1 MKEKGYGLFTTV
13 AMIIGVV
20 IGSGIFFKSDNIL
33 VATNGSIALGVL
45 VFCIAAIAIIF
56 GSLTISELAAR
67 NSEAGGL
74 IAYAEQSYN
83 KSIACAFGWFQTF
96 LYFPTLIAVVA
107 YVAGIYICLLFGING
122 SLELQILIGLI
133 VIVMIYILNGLSS
146 KLGGLFQNASTII
159 KLIPLILIAIA
170 GIILGDP
177 SSITSI
183 ELSSAVKSTG
193 WIAAIAPIAFS
204 FDGWIVSTSIGH
216 EVRDSKRN
224 LPKALIIAP
233 ISILIVYLLYFVGI
247 SIYVGPETI
256 MSIGD
261 AHVDLA
267 ANNLFGMW
275 GSKIVLVFVIIS
287 IIGTVNGLIMGIIRL
302 PYSLAIRGM
311 FPKSEVIANV
321 DEKTKMPINST
332 VVSFIISVSWL
343 AVHYFTTKTG
353 LLPNSDISEI
363 SITMSYVLYALLY
376 VKVLQLGIKKEIKS
390 IIRGIINP
398 ILALCGSAIILLG
411 SIGNSLFWIYA
422 VICLG
427 ILLSAVVFWK
437 NVSKNELSNN
447 LSENV

>member
-1 MKEKGYGLFTTV
+1 
-13 AMIIGVV
+13 
-20 IGSGIFFKSDNIL
+20 
-33 VATNGSIALGVL
+33 
-45 VFCIAAIAIIF
+45 
-56 GSLTISELAAR
+56 
-67 NSEAGGL
+67 
-74 IAYAEQSYN
+74 
-83 KSIACAFGWFQTF
+83 
-96 LYFPTLIAVVA
+96 
-107 YVAGIYICLLFGING
+107 
-122 SLELQILIGLI
+122 
-133 VIVMIYILNGLSS
+133 MIYILNGLSS
-146 KLGGLFQNASTII
+146 KLGGIFQTASTII

-170 GIILGDP
+170 GIIFGEP
-177 SSITSI
+177 SSITSV

-204 FDGWIVSTSIGH
+204 FDGWIVSTTIGH

-256 MSIGD
+256 MSLGD

-267 ANNLFGMW
+267 ANNLFGIW

-302 PYSLAIRGM
+302 PYSLAIRDM

-343 AVHYFTTKTG
+343 AIHYFTTKTG

-390 IIRGIINP
+390 VIRGIINP
-398 ILALCGSAIILLG
+398 ILALCGSTIILLG

-427 ILLSAVVFWK
+427 ILLSAVVFWR
-437 NVSKNELSNN
+437 NVSKNQLSNN
-447 LSENV
+447 LSENI

>member
-1 MKEKGYGLFTTV
+1 MDCF
-13 AMIIGVV
+13 
-20 IGSGIFFKSDNIL
+20 
-33 VATNGSIALGVL
+33 
-45 VFCIAAIAIIF
+45 
-56 GSLTISELAAR
+56 
-67 NSEAGGL
+67 
-74 IAYAEQSYN
+74 
-83 KSIACAFGWFQTF
+83 
-96 LYFPTLIAVVA
+96 
-107 YVAGIYICLLFGING
+107 
-122 SLELQILIGLI
+122 
-133 VIVMIYILNGLSS
+133 
-146 KLGGLFQNASTII
+146 
-159 KLIPLILIAIA
+159 
-170 GIILGDP
+170 
-177 SSITSI
+177 
-183 ELSSAVKSTG
+183 
-193 WIAAIAPIAFS
+193 
-204 FDGWIVSTSIGH
+204 TSIGH

-343 AVHYFTTKTG
+343 AIHYFTTKTG

-390 IIRGIINP
+390 VIRGIINP

-427 ILLSAVVFWK
+427 ILLSAVVFWR

-447 LSENV
+447 LSENI

>member
-1 MKEKGYGLFTTV
+1 
-13 AMIIGVV
+13 
-20 IGSGIFFKSDNIL
+20 
-33 VATNGSIALGVL
+33 
-45 VFCIAAIAIIF
+45 
-56 GSLTISELAAR
+56 
-67 NSEAGGL
+67 
-74 IAYAEQSYN
+74 
-83 KSIACAFGWFQTF
+83 
-96 LYFPTLIAVVA
+96 
-107 YVAGIYICLLFGING
+107 
-122 SLELQILIGLI
+122 
-133 VIVMIYILNGLSS
+133 MIYILNGLSS

-170 GIILGDP
+170 GIILGEP
-177 SSITSI
+177 SSITSV

-302 PYSLAIRGM
+302 PYSLAIRNM

-427 ILLSAVVFWK
+427 ILLSAVVFWR

-447 LSENV
+447 LSENI

>member
-1 MKEKGYGLFTTV
+1 
-13 AMIIGVV
+13 
-20 IGSGIFFKSDNIL
+20 
-33 VATNGSIALGVL
+33 
-45 VFCIAAIAIIF
+45 
-56 GSLTISELAAR
+56 
-67 NSEAGGL
+67 
-74 IAYAEQSYN
+74 
-83 KSIACAFGWFQTF
+83 
-96 LYFPTLIAVVA
+96 
-107 YVAGIYICLLFGING
+107 
-122 SLELQILIGLI
+122 
-133 VIVMIYILNGLSS
+133 MIYILNGLSS
-146 KLGGLFQNASTII
+146 KLGGIFQTASTII

-390 IIRGIINP
+390 VIRGIINP

-447 LSENV
+447 LSENI

>member
-1 MKEKGYGLFTTV
+1 
-13 AMIIGVV
+13 
-20 IGSGIFFKSDNIL
+20 
-33 VATNGSIALGVL
+33 
-45 VFCIAAIAIIF
+45 
-56 GSLTISELAAR
+56 
-67 NSEAGGL
+67 
-74 IAYAEQSYN
+74 
-83 KSIACAFGWFQTF
+83 
-96 LYFPTLIAVVA
+96 
-107 YVAGIYICLLFGING
+107 
-122 SLELQILIGLI
+122 
-133 VIVMIYILNGLSS
+133 MIYILNGLSS

-170 GIILGDP
+170 GIIFGEP
-177 SSITSI
+177 SSITSV

-302 PYSLAIRGM
+302 PYSLAIRNM

-427 ILLSAVVFWK
+427 ILLSAVVFWR

-447 LSENV
+447 LSENI

>member
-1 MKEKGYGLFTTV
+1 MKEKGYGLFTTI

-96 LYFPTLIAVVA
+96 LYFPTLIAVVS
-107 YVAGIYICLLFGING
+107 YVAGIYICLLFGVNG
-122 SLELQILIGLI
+122 SLELQVLIGLI

-146 KLGGLFQNASTII
+146 KLGGIFQNASTII

-170 GIILGDP
+170 GIVLGNP
-177 SSITSI
+177 SSITSV

-204 FDGWIVSTSIGH
+204 FDGWIVSTTIGH

-256 MSIGD
+256 MSLGD

-267 ANNLFGMW
+267 ANNLFGIW

-287 IIGTVNGLIMGIIRL
+287 II
-302 PYSLAIRGM
+302 
-311 FPKSEVIANV
+311 E
-321 DEKTKMPINST
+321 
-332 VVSFIISVSWL
+332 
-343 AVHYFTTKTG
+343 
-353 LLPNSDISEI
+353 
-363 SITMSYVLYALLY
+363 
-376 VKVLQLGIKKEIKS
+376 QLMD
-390 IIRGIINP
+390 
-398 ILALCGSAIILLG
+398 
-411 SIGNSLFWIYA
+411 
-422 VICLG
+422 
-427 ILLSAVVFWK
+427 
-437 NVSKNELSNN
+437 
-447 LSENV
+447 

>member
-1 MKEKGYGLFTTV
+1 
-13 AMIIGVV
+13 
-20 IGSGIFFKSDNIL
+20 
-33 VATNGSIALGVL
+33 
-45 VFCIAAIAIIF
+45 
-56 GSLTISELAAR
+56 
-67 NSEAGGL
+67 
-74 IAYAEQSYN
+74 
-83 KSIACAFGWFQTF
+83 
-96 LYFPTLIAVVA
+96 
-107 YVAGIYICLLFGING
+107 
-122 SLELQILIGLI
+122 
-133 VIVMIYILNGLSS
+133 MIYILNGLSS

-170 GIILGDP
+170 GIILGEP
-177 SSITSI
+177 SSITSV

-204 FDGWIVSTSIGH
+204 FDGWIVSTTIGH

-256 MSIGD
+256 MSLGD

-302 PYSLAIRGM
+302 PYSLAIRNM
-311 FPKSEVIANV
+311 FPKSEIFANV

-427 ILLSAVVFWK
+427 ILLSAVVFWR

-447 LSENV
+447 LSENI

>member
-1 MKEKGYGLFTTV
+1 
-13 AMIIGVV
+13 
-20 IGSGIFFKSDNIL
+20 
-33 VATNGSIALGVL
+33 
-45 VFCIAAIAIIF
+45 
-56 GSLTISELAAR
+56 
-67 NSEAGGL
+67 
-74 IAYAEQSYN
+74 
-83 KSIACAFGWFQTF
+83 
-96 LYFPTLIAVVA
+96 
-107 YVAGIYICLLFGING
+107 
-122 SLELQILIGLI
+122 
-133 VIVMIYILNGLSS
+133 MIYILNGLSS

-177 SSITSI
+177 SSITSV

-302 PYSLAIRGM
+302 PYSLAIRNM

-427 ILLSAVVFWK
+427 ILLSAVVFWR
-437 NVSKNELSNN
+437 NVSKNERRK
-447 LSENV
+447 

>member
-1 MKEKGYGLFTTV
+1 MEILKCTKLKKQ
-13 AMIIGVV
+13 I
-20 IGSGIFFKSDNIL
+20 KSKIL
-33 VATNGSIALGVL
+33 VDDISFSINKGDVVGFIGPNG
-45 VFCIAAIAIIF
+45 
-56 GSLTISELAAR
+56 
-67 NSEAGGL
+67 AG
-74 IAYAEQSYN
+74 
-83 KSIACAFGWFQTF
+83 K
-96 LYFPTLIAVVA
+96 
-107 YVAGIYICLLFGING
+107 
-122 SLELQILIGLI
+122 
-133 VIVMIYILNGLSS
+133 
-146 KLGGLFQNASTII
+146 STII

-170 GIILGDP
+170 GIILGEP
-177 SSITSI
+177 SSITSV

-204 FDGWIVSTSIGH
+204 FDGWIVSTTIGH

-256 MSIGD
+256 MSLGD

-302 PYSLAIRGM
+302 PYSLAIRNM
-311 FPKSEVIANV
+311 FPKSEIFANV

-427 ILLSAVVFWK
+427 ILLSAVVFWR

-447 LSENV
+447 LSENI

>member
-1 MKEKGYGLFTTV
+1 
-13 AMIIGVV
+13 MIPN
-20 IGSGIFFKSDNIL
+20 IFI
-33 VATNGSIALGVL
+33 
-45 VFCIAAIAIIF
+45 
-56 GSLTISELAAR
+56 
-67 NSEAGGL
+67 
-74 IAYAEQSYN
+74 
-83 KSIACAFGWFQTF
+83 
-96 LYFPTLIAVVA
+96 FPTLIAVVS
-107 YVAGIYICLLFGING
+107 YVAGIYICLLFGLIL
-122 SLELQILIGLI
+122 LELQVLIGLI

-146 KLGGLFQNASTII
+146 KLGGIFQTASTII

-170 GIILGDP
+170 GIIFGEP
-177 SSITSI
+177 SSITSV

-204 FDGWIVSTSIGH
+204 FDGWIFSTTIGH

-256 MSIGD
+256 MNLGD

-267 ANNLFGMW
+267 ANNLFGIW

-302 PYSLAIRGM
+302 PYSLAIRDM

-343 AVHYFTTKTG
+343 AIHYFTTKTG

-376 VKVLQLGIKKEIKS
+376 VKY
-390 IIRGIINP
+390 
-398 ILALCGSAIILLG
+398 LA
-411 SIGNSLFWIYA
+411 WY
-422 VICLG
+422 
-427 ILLSAVVFWK
+427 
-437 NVSKNELSNN
+437 
-447 LSENV
+447 